1 MLIYSEWL
9 FEVKIYLVGHTPSQ
23 TSNYFVNSRFQFYC
37 FQPLLKRVK
46 DNTNKTPNVGSRK
59 MLPNQQLSTTVQNDS
74 TNSVD
79 LSFIID
85 DILRRRIGP
94 SGSMNS
100 EEKQC
105 QKVLNPLVSYNFYS
119 EISC

>member
-1 MLIYSEWL
+1 MLDI
-9 FEVKIYLVGHTPSQ
+9 PQ
-23 TSNYFVNSRFQFYC
+23 TNNYFINSEFQFYC
-37 FQPLLKRVK
+37 FQPLSKRVK
-46 DNTNKTPNVGSRK
+46 DNTNKTPNLGSRK
-59 MLPNQQLSTTVQNDS
+59 VLPNQQLSTTVQNDS

-85 DILRRRIGP
+85 DILRRRIGL

-100 EEKQC
+100 EENQC